1 MSCLK
6 LKSVVL
12 FLKILVNV
20 VLSRNFG
27 NITDYVFSPEEEI
40 DIADNTND
48 LLKSHTI
55 WVEENSDNG
64 HGNSDRIPV
73 H

>member
-1 MSCLK
+1 M
-6 LKSVVL
+6 
-12 FLKILVNV
+12 
-20 VLSRNFG
+20 LSRNFG

-73 H
+73 HW